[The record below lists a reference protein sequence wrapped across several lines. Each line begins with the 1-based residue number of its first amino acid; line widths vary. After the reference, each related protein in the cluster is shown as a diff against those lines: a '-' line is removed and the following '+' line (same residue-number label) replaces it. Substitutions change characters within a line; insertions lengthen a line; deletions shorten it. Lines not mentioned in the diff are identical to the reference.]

1 MGAEL
6 NVRMF
11 GAAGDGCRDD
21 SSAIQAA
28 LDAGRNGVV
37 RIPEGVYRVSR
48 TLCIHSDTVLRAED
62 GARIFH
68 CGSSVKR
75 EGDFLLT
82 CDDGSENITLEGGVW
97 DGNFDGVNNTKPE
110 NLFEPGAWS
119 GAMLNFVGVKN
130 LTLRNLT
137 LLNSVTFYVRM
148 ARVDGFLIEHITMG
162 ARRLAFNQDGLHFGG
177 ECRNGIVRDI
187 EATDG
192 ETNDDLIALNADDS
206 LERLEN
212 RGLVRGPIENIEIS
226 DIRAK
231 DCYTFA
237 RLASVTNP
245 IRNIRFCNIS
255 CGCRMYAVNMD
266 GARYC
271 RTPLF
276 KEEEMPEGSGLIENV
291 SFENFHVYATAVSR
305 SGSEPMPLICAET
318 QCRNFTIRNFSR
330 DDALDVRPDFPTV
343 RARNL
348 VDMRIEY
355 AVQGEKKTVRL
366 SEKADRL
373 ELNERFDSLSMDAGL

>member
-62 GARIFH
+62 GAR
-68 CGSSVKR
+68 
-75 EGDFLLT
+75 
-82 CDDGSENITLEGGVW
+82 
-97 DGNFDGVNNTKPE
+97 
-110 NLFEPGAWS
+110 
-119 GAMLNFVGVKN
+119 
-130 LTLRNLT
+130 
-137 LLNSVTFYVRM
+137 
-148 ARVDGFLIEHITMG
+148 
-162 ARRLAFNQDGLHFGG
+162 
-177 ECRNGIVRDI
+177 
-187 EATDG
+187 
-192 ETNDDLIALNADDS
+192 
-206 LERLEN
+206 
-212 RGLVRGPIENIEIS
+212 
-226 DIRAK
+226 
-231 DCYTFA
+231 
-237 RLASVTNP
+237 
-245 IRNIRFCNIS
+245 
-255 CGCRMYAVNMD
+255 
-266 GARYC
+266 YC

-276 KEEEMPEGSGLIENV
+276 REEEMPEGSGLIENV
-291 SFENFHVYATAVSR
+291 SFEKFHVYATAVSR

-330 DDALDVRPDFPTV
+330 DDALDERPDFPTV

>member
-1 MGAEL
+1 MRDEL

-11 GAAGDGCRDD
+11 GAAGDGCADD
-21 SSAIQAA
+21 SAAIQAA

-48 TLCIHSDTVLRAED
+48 TLRIHSGTVLTADEK
-62 GARIFH
+62 ARIFH

-82 CDDGSENITLEGGVW
+82 CDDGSENITLDGGIW
-97 DGNFDGVNNTKPE
+97 DGNFDGINNTKPE

-148 ARVDGFLIEHITMG
+148 ARVDGFLIERITMG
-162 ARRLAFNQDGLHFGG
+162 ARQLAFNQDGLHFGG
-177 ECRNGIVRDI
+177 ECRNGIVRDV

-226 DIRAK
+226 DIRAEN
-231 DCYTFA
+231 CYTFA
-237 RLASVTNP
+237 RLASVTSP
-245 IRNIRFCNIS
+245 IRNIRFRNIS

-276 KEEEMPEGSGLIENV
+276 KEDEMPEGSGLIENV
-291 SFENFHVYATAVSR
+291 SFENFHVHATAVSR
-305 SGSEPMPLICAET
+305 SGGEPLPLICAET
-318 QCRNFTIRNFSR
+318 KCRNFTIRNFSR
-330 DDALDVRPDFPTV
+330 DDAQDVRPDFPTV
-343 RARNL
+343 WARNL
-348 VDMRIEY
+348 VNARIEY
-355 AVQGEKKTVRL
+355 AAQGEKKTVRL
-366 SEKADRL
+366 PAKADRL
-373 ELNERFDSLSMDAGL
+373 EINERFDALSIDTGI